1 MGSGNFEGA
10 KGRPIVKY
18 RDTLQSPVWKRLNP
32 SWCHLDRMAQ
42 EIMNEMGVQI
52 PSWEGAVL
60 GKGLPI
66 VKYRTFCRELCRNG
80 WTSWF
85 TIWVMAS
92 GGPKEAWVQSY
103 LPGGT
108 IVPDDTLLGAV
119 QKWLNQSI
127 CHLACGLRWAEGST
141 SSINDIRQ
149 VVPPR
154 QCAHMGGHIGATRRI
169 RPQRRCSLMSN
180 YSDYLL
186 THHIKLIKLS
196 ALCHFTDYLPLKVFD
211 ILSMLFLQYIYF
223 LTIMV
228 TLFISILQCL
238 LIVFNTCLK
247 IWEHKKMNL

>member
-1 MGSGNFEGA
+1 MAEPVDLPFGLWTQV
-10 KGRPIVKY
+10 GRRKHEFNRICQVAPMCTVSIVFA
-18 RDTLQSPVWKRLNP
+18 RWHHCTRRHS
-32 SWCHLDRMAQ
+32 A
-42 EIMNEMGVQI
+42 
-52 PSWEGAVL
+52 
-60 GKGLPI
+60 
-66 VKYRTFCRELCRNG
+66 
-80 WTSWF
+80 
-85 TIWVMAS
+85 
-92 GGPKEAWVQSY
+92 
-103 LPGGT
+103 
-108 IVPDDTLLGAV
+108 GAV

-127 CHLACGLRWAEGST
+127 CHLTCGLKWAEGST

-149 VVPPR
+149 VMPPR

-247 IWEHKKMNL
+247 I